1 VDRSAASGR
10 QAAPVLEEAGLLGK
24 WSVTISRLSSPQR
37 ISATSDTK
45 PSQSMVHL
53 IKAAVSR
60 SYITASVI
68 LALAHGTPLAAD
80 RSALWRILESCL
92 DSTAEGYCA
101 TCPAPLEDSAC
112 ARDASCPTTT
122 QVWSRSSDYV
132 AIRDAKA
139 CGCPTDF
146 VHGLAMPLKR
156 FTGLGGEDRPEG
168 IWEFAWF
175 TAEQRISDTLS
186 IALIVNPA
194 AWRTQDQLHVHIL
207 RLRNDARD
215 RLNERATKLPS
226 LASVWSTA
234 AKLANAASLDDRYGV
249 LVARDPDGGYLLTV
263 DTAPL
268 ESLYGQGW
276 CNQGAR

>member
-1 VDRSAASGR
+1 MEMASPWGGSLMPL
-10 QAAPVLEEAGLLGK
+10 A
-24 WSVTISRLSSPQR
+24 
-37 ISATSDTK
+37 
-45 PSQSMVHL
+45 MVYL

-60 SYITASVI
+60 SYVAASLM
-68 LALAHGTPLAAD
+68 LALATGTSLAAD
-80 RSALWRILESCL
+80 RTALWHIVESCL
-92 DSTAEGYCA
+92 DSTAEGYCE

-112 ARDASCPTTT
+112 ARGASCPTTT
-122 QVWSRSSDYV
+122 QVWSRSPDYV

-139 CGCPTDF
+139 CGCAPDF

-156 FTGLGGEDRPEG
+156 LTGLGGEDRPEG

-194 AWRTQDQLHVHIL
+194 AWLTQDQLHVHIL
-207 RLRNDARD
+207 RLRSDARD
-215 RLNERATKLPS
+215 RLSDRATKLPS

-234 AKLANAASLDDRYGV
+234 ATLANAASLGDRYGV

-268 ESLYGQGW
+268 ETVYGQGR
-276 CNQGAR
+276 CSQAAR